1 MDNDVENNDLAID
14 NTAIKHVKNI
24 VEKEKDLNSMP
35 NPMEEPPTTKYNMTD
50 VVDDQPDFRI
60 SNNTTLSTL
69 TTPTATSSPETEVLT
84 PNKRSM
90 RFCMLVD
97 KYILSKTELYGYMA
111 TQIAQARYIPTQI
124 VELVL
129 TQVMLKVAIKMWGK
143 RAMAAAKAEMKQ

>member
-1 MDNDVENNDLAID
+1 MDNDVANNDLAID
-14 NTAIKHVKNI
+14 DTAIKHVKNI

-84 PNKRSM
+84 PNK
-90 RFCMLVD
+90 
-97 KYILSKTELYGYMA
+97 
-111 TQIAQARYIPTQI
+111 
-124 VELVL
+124 
-129 TQVMLKVAIKMWGK
+129 
-143 RAMAAAKAEMKQ
+143 